1 MVTVYYILRS
11 NAFFLGTDGDRYTV
25 FVGTSDEQDFFFLQ
39 TQVTHVNVSRDIYA
53 CQVTDVDGAVGVWQ
67 R

>member
-1 MVTVYYILRS
+1 MVTVYNILRCTS
-11 NAFFLGTDGDRYTV
+11 FLLGTDSDGYTV